1 MATNNALKNKLANK
15 TNQPSNV
22 TGTTLKALLSS
33 PTVQK
38 RFEEVLGKRANQFAT
53 SILNLY
59 NSEKMLQKCEPMSV
73 ISSAMVA
80 ASLDLPVDK
89 NLGYMYIVPYGNK
102 AQPQMGYKGY
112 IQLALRSGQYRYINV
127 IPVHEGELQSWNPLT
142 EQIEIDFEEKVSE
155 AVVGYAAYFELLN
168 GFRKTVY
175 WTKEQVEK
183 HRQKFS
189 KSDFGW
195 KNDWDAMAMKTVLKS
210 LLSKWG
216 ILSIEM
222 QKAVIEDE
230 EEREIKDITEDS
242 DVIDYAP
249 NEYEPELVEESQ
261 PEQEV
266 TIDVVE

>member
-1 MATNNALKNKLANK
+1 MATTEAIKNKLASK
-15 TNQPSNV
+15 ASTPSQP

-33 PTVQK
+33 PSVQK

-102 AQPQMGYKGY
+102 AQPQIGYKGY
-112 IQLALRSGQYRYINV
+112 IQLALRSGQYKNINV
-127 IPVHEGELQSWNPLT
+127 TPICEGELVKWNPLT
-142 EQIEIDFEEKVSE
+142 EEIEIDFESRKSD
-155 AVVGYAAYFELLN
+155 AVIGYAAYFELLN

-175 WTKEQVEK
+175 WTREQVEK
-183 HRQKFS
+183 HRKKYS

-195 KNDWDAMAMKTVLKS
+195 KNDWEAMAQKTVLKS
-210 LLSKWG
+210 LLAKWG

-222 QKAVIEDE
+222 QKAVIEDADE
-230 EEREIKDITEDS
+230 KEIKDVTHEA
-242 DVIDYAP
+242 DVIDYSPDAYEAP
-249 NEYEPELVEESQ
+249 IEAEE
-261 PEQEV
+261 EV
-266 TIDVVE
+266 TFEDVQ